1 MRCSAIR
8 GTMSKTSDHE
18 SIATAPLWY
27 LLYRGD
33 APKGGYSTALGGE
46 ITAKLASLCG
56 VATDEKSLEAGLAT
70 AIDTFL
76 SAKYDEEFHQPE
88 KAENAALD
96 KVARSAQELHLA
108 LLDLYE
114 FGRASDKLEIE
125 IQKFDGLSEGSSPK
139 VLSSLLGEKPHTLA
153 MLQNIATDI
162 AVAAE
167 DAINR
172 KPKHDPDRAA
182 LWGPDYADELAQE
195 TESWRKRSATH
206 KLRSNHAVM
215 AFLEAF
221 KPVWE
226 EHSEHPFTEGMY
238 FTEAKSTASYAVDA
252 MHMVL
257 KKLDPALPRSAV
269 VSGIKNL
276 RR

>member
-1 MRCSAIR
+1 
-8 GTMSKTSDHE
+8 MSKTSDHD

-33 APKGGYSTALGGE
+33 APQGGYSTALGGE

-70 AIDTFL
+70 AIDAFL
-76 SAKYDEEFHQPE
+76 SAKYDEEFHRPE
-88 KAENAALD
+88 KAENAALG

-114 FGRASDKLEIE
+114 FGQASDKLAAE
-125 IQKFDGLSEGSSPK
+125 IQKFNSLPEGSSPK
-139 VLSSLLGEKPHTLA
+139 VLSGLLGEEPHTLA
-153 MLQNIATDI
+153 MIQNLATDI
-162 AVAAE
+162 AVAAK

-172 KPKHDPDRAA
+172 KPKHDPDHAA

-238 FTEAKSTASYAVDA
+238 FTEARSTASYAVDA
-252 MHMVL
+252 VHMVL
-257 KKLDPALPRSAV
+257 KKLDPSLSRSAV
-269 VSGIKNL
+269 VTAIKKL
-276 RR
+276 RHHAKDA